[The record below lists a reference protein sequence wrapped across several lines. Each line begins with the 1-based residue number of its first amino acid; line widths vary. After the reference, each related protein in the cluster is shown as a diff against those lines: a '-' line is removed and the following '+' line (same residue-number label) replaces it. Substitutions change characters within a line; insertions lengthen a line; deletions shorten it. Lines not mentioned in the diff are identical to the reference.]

1 MGKFNL
7 GGALG
12 SDLLNETSK
21 AMKISQDFN
30 VIPIDINLIESPQK
44 ITRVCSLMILKN

>member
-21 AMKISQDFN
+21 AMRISQDFMLFRS
-30 VIPIDINLIESPQK
+30 I
-44 ITRVCSLMILKN
+44 